1 MQKTSAK
8 KGSGKSSA
16 DHERVEE
23 VSLTCACD
31 RDITLSELKTIFS
44 GQINKKKI
52 EDFLSHINAALKT
65 YGISSCIKKAHFL
78 SQTGHESGQLSFLE
92 EGVDEEYEKK
102 HYGGYK
108 GRGLIQLTFEDT
120 YKKYGDYKGVDFL
133 ADNRV
138 KVASKEY
145 AVDSAGWFWTRF
157 KHMDLSDCAEKND
170 FIFITQKIN
179 GAFNGWD
186 DRLSILNRAFA
197 ALLVDGCP
205 KQNKCYSTDFQ
216 IQNSDAFQSALA
228 AFAWGYW
235 FDPKSP
241 SSRVKH
247 VTRDSDRAKAGYAR
261 FKEIAGPTKIGKKE
275 KKGNF
280 GFKTY
285 QGMIDHAVARLVELE
300 K

>member
-1 MQKTSAK
+1 MPNSRTK
-8 KGSGKSSA
+8 KGSGKSST
-16 DHERVEE
+16 DHEHVEE

-31 RDITLSELKTIFS
+31 RDITLSELKKIYS
-44 GQINKKKI
+44 GQRNKKI
-52 EDFLSHINAALKT
+52 VEEFLLHINTMLKT

-78 SQTGHESGQLSFLE
+78 SQVGHESGQLSFLE
-92 EGVDEEYEKK
+92 EGVDEKYEKEK
-102 HYGGYK
+102 YGGYK
-108 GRGLIQLTFEDT
+108 GRGLIQLTFKET
-120 YKKYGDYKGVDFL
+120 YQKYGDYKGVDFL
-133 ADNRV
+133 GENRV

-145 AVDSAGWFWTRF
+145 AADSAGWFWTQF
-157 KHMDLSDCAEKND
+157 KHLDLSDYAEKND

-197 ALLVDGCP
+197 SLLVDNCP
-205 KQNKCYSTDFQ
+205 KQDLCYSTDFQ
-216 IQNSDAFQSALA
+216 LQNSAAFQSVLSS
-228 AFAWGYW
+228 FAWGYW

-241 SSRVKH
+241 ASKVKH
-247 VTRDSDRAKAGYAR
+247 VTRDVDRAKAGYAR

-275 KKGNF
+275 KRGNF

-285 QGMIDHAVARLVELE
+285 QSMLDHAQNRLVELE